1 MDWQQILKNK
11 QQTFNWSDKIPD
23 RKIIDQILDELHNY
37 CPSKQNSVPY
47 KIEVLDWSN
56 KERRNQIFKD
66 TWCESDTLDDR
77 RNPQVLAPYLVIFSY
92 RAHKYDHSYD
102 YINHSKY
109 NKDITE
115 TGIAPPWHHS
125 METGLASM
133 FLVLSAVNHGL
144 DYGFCGCYRGK
155 EDMSIT
161 IGLGYAGEYMGEYWN
176 PVLQKNVKTTGKQ
189 ENFLKPNK
197 SDYIKFD

>member
-37 CPSKQNSVPY
+37 CPSKQNAVPY

-66 TWCESDTLDDR
+66 SWCDYNTPDDR

-92 RAHKYDHSYD
+92 RDHDYDN
-102 YINHSKY
+102 IN
-109 NKDITE
+109 
-115 TGIAPPWHHS
+115 HS

-155 EDMSIT
+155 EDMGIA

-176 PVLQKNVKTTGKQ
+176 PVLQKNIETTVKQ
-189 ENFLKPNK
+189 ENFPKPNK
-197 SDYIKFD
+197 SNYIKFD